1 MSADNPDMAEIAKVV
16 GMAWAVQCRNAA
28 RNLPHKPSREAAER
42 NAETLDWALAQ
53 LEQPQPKARRRSV
66 VEPPPDDIW
75 PTGGA
80 A

>member
-1 MSADNPDMAEIAKVV
+1 MTDLRMITLPLPERQRAEHLLHLRTMAD
-16 GMAWAVQCRNAA
+16 QCANAA

-53 LEQPQPKARRRSV
+53 LEAKPK
-66 VEPPPDDIW
+66 
-75 PTGGA
+75 GGA